1 MTFVATSELGRT
13 ESTLRLLELQVNR
26 RLDGLL
32 QGDHLGLVPATGT
45 EPGEG
50 REYVVG
56 DDVRRIDWNLTA
68 RTNVTHVRDTIADR
82 ELETWIV
89 VDRSASLDF
98 GTAQCEK
105 RDLALVAVGAV
116 GFLTLRSANRVGGVV
131 LAGEHSF
138 HQPARSGRNALL
150 ALLHR
155 IDGLPARRARRDERR
170 ALRRRAGTRRD
181 RRPQARARGDRV
193 GLPRVVR
200 VGATGARAR
209 GSPRRARDRG
219 HRSARARAPG
229 CRRARA
235 HRHRDRPS
243 HRGADR
249 EREAAGAL
257 RRSRGRATA
266 GDRAR
271 AARRGRR
278 AHGAAHR
285 PRLDL
290 RHRAVRRQPPPAAR
304 RATRSRHELPRG
316 LAARPAPARRRAA
329 RRVRDRAAAAPQV
342 RRALHQRRSPGV
354 GRAEAAGLAAPPR
367 GGVPAA
373 RVGVVGGRV
382 RAPDLADEGPA

>member
-1 MTFVATSELGRT
+1 VTFVATSALGRT

-32 QGDHLGLVPATGT
+32 QGDHLGLVPAPGT

-116 GFLTLRSANRVGGVV
+116 GFLTLRSANRVGAVV

-155 IDGLPARRARRDERR
+155 IDRLPRVAPGETSAERLDAALARVATVARKRGLVVIVSDFLASTEWVRPVR
-170 ALRRRAGTRRD
+170 ALTARHDVLAIEVIDPRELALPNVGVLELIDTETGRRIEVQTASAKLRQRYAEAAAAQRQATAQLLRGAGAEHMVLRTDRDWILDIVQYVGNRRRRRAG
-181 RRPQARARGDRV
+181 
-193 GLPRVVR
+193 
-200 VGATGARAR
+200 
-209 GSPRRARDRG
+209 
-219 HRSARARAPG
+219 H
-229 CRRARA
+229 
-235 HRHRDRPS
+235 
-243 HRGADR
+243 
-249 EREAAGAL
+249 AL
-257 RRSRGRATA
+257 MT
-266 GDRAR
+266 
-271 AARRGRR
+271 
-278 AHGAAHR
+278 
-285 PRLDL
+285 
-290 RHRAVRRQPPPAAR
+290 
-304 RATRSRHELPRG
+304 
-316 LAARPAPARRRAA
+316 
-329 RRVRDRAAAAPQV
+329 
-342 RRALHQRRSPGV
+342 
-354 GRAEAAGLAAPPR
+354 
-367 GGVPAA
+367 
-373 RVGVVGGRV
+373 
-382 RAPDLADEGPA
+382 